1 MKTLYFDCSSGISGN
16 MTLAALTEIIG
27 DENYLIE
34 ELKKLHIDGYTI
46 DISKKVKNGITG
58 THVDVILTHQH
69 EHSHT
74 HEEHTHHHDHI
85 HEDHIHHHEHEE
97 NNHEHD
103 EEHLHENDHEHG
115 HEHHHHEH
123 RNLHDVCEIIDNSD
137 IDEESKDLAKRIF
150 MRVAKAESKVHNKPL
165 YEVHFHEVGAIDS
178 IVDIVGTAI
187 LINKIRPD
195 KIISSVV
202 NDGYGFIECAHGT
215 MAVPVPATSEILAN
229 SNVEFR
235 QIDIDTELVTP
246 TGAAIIAELSSEF
259 TTLPAMK
266 IKKIGWGAG
275 TKDLKIPNVLKV
287 YYGEMQEQN
296 QKIVVM
302 ETNIDDC
309 SGEILGYTEDL
320 LFQNGALD
328 VFYTPIFMK
337 KNRPAY
343 RLTVVCKEPDIQKL
357 QNIIF
362 KETTTIGIRY
372 RYEYRT
378 ELEREPITINTKYGT
393 LQAKKVVNNGETY
406 IYPEYESVKELAEK
420 KHIPLKEIYG
430 SKWTRSQ

>member
-16 MTLAALTEIIG
+16 MTLAALTEIIE
-27 DENYLIE
+27 DEKYLVE
-34 ELKKLHIDGYTI
+34 ELKKLNIDGYKI

-58 THVDVILTHQH
+58 THVDVILEHQH
-69 EHSHT
+69 EHSHVLDEHM
-74 HEEHTHHHDHI
+74 HEE
-85 HEDHIHHHEHEE
+85 ENHIHHHEHG
-97 NNHEHD
+97 
-103 EEHLHENDHEHG
+103 EEHHG
-115 HEHHHHEH
+115 HHHHEH
-123 RNLHDVCEIIDNSD
+123 RNLQDVCKIIDNSS
-137 IDEESKDLAKRIF
+137 IDEASKELAKRIF
-150 MRVAKAESKVHNKPL
+150 MRVAKAESKVNNKPL
-165 YEVHFHEVGAIDS
+165 EEVHFHEVGAIDS
-178 IVDIVGTAI
+178 IIDIVGTAI
-187 LINKIRPD
+187 LINKIHPD

-202 NDGYGFIECAHGT
+202 NDGYGFIECAHGR
-215 MAVPVPATSEILAN
+215 MAVPVPATSEIFAN
-229 SNVEFR
+229 SDVEFR

-266 IKKIGWGAG
+266 IEKIGWGAG

-296 QKIVVM
+296 QKITVM

-309 SGEILGYTEDL
+309 SGEILGYVEEL

-343 RLTVVCKEPDIQKL
+343 RLTVVCKEPDILRL

-372 RYEYRT
+372 RFEYRT
-378 ELEREPITINTKYGT
+378 ELEREFVTIDTKYGK

-406 IYPEYESVKELAEK
+406 IYPEYESMKELAEK
-420 KHIPLKEIYG
+420 NRIPLKEIYKLKELNNG
-430 SKWTRSQ
+430 D